1 MHDRDLYA
9 TILGIRA
16 PWNVSDVQL
25 RAEAGTVEV
34 TLSLPAAAECTC
46 PQCGRISPRY
56 DTKPRRWRHLDTC
69 QFKTFVLCE
78 VPRVKCAEHGVHQ
91 IALAWAE
98 PGSRFTALF
107 EALIIDWLKDASIR
121 AVARMMG
128 LSWDEVDGVMARAVA
143 RGLARRKL
151 DPPSRVGIDETS
163 FAKRHEYVTVV
174 CDLDSPTVV
183 HVADDRK
190 EESLD
195 GYFSA
200 LSPEEL
206 ARIEVVAMDMWEAYI
221 ASVREHVPDA
231 DAKIAFDKFHVAWHL
246 GDAVNRIRAEEHREL
261 RADGDD
267 RLKGMRYLW
276 LHGRENLDDRGWR
289 RFEPLRRSNL
299 KVARAWA
306 IKETARDLWNF
317 VRRGFAVR
325 AWKKWLGWALRC
337 RLEPVMRVARMI
349 REHLHGIVNA
359 IVNRVTSARSEGINA
374 KIQWIKRLAFGFRNR
389 DRFRRAI
396 YFHLGWLDL
405 YPAPLLPPSHPA
417 GQTHTE
423 V

>member
-1 MHDRDLYA
+1 M
-9 TILGIRA
+9 
-16 PWNVSDVQL
+16 QL
-25 RAEAGTVEV
+25 SAAQGVVEV
-34 TLSLPAAAECTC
+34 TVSLRSETEL
-46 PQCGRISPRY
+46 QCARCGALAPRY
-56 DTKPRRWRHLDTC
+56 DARARRWRHLDTC
-69 QFKTFVLCE
+69 QFKTFVVCE
-78 VPRVKCAEHGVHQ
+78 VPRVECAEHGVHQ
-91 IALAWAE
+91 VALPSAE

-107 EALIIDWLKDASIR
+107 EALVIDWLKDASIR
-121 AVARMMG
+121 AVARMMD
-128 LSWDEVDGVMARAVA
+128 LSWDEVDGVMERAVA

-151 DPPSRVGIDETS
+151 DPPSRVGIDETP

-174 CDLDSPTVV
+174 SDLDSPTVV

-195 GYFSA
+195 SCFSA
-200 LSPEEL
+200 LSAQEL
-206 ARIEVVAMDMWEAYI
+206 ARIEVVAMDMWKPYIRSTLAY
-221 ASVREHVPDA
+221 VPDA
-231 DAKIAFDKFHVAWHL
+231 ARKICFDRFHVAKHL
-246 GDAVNRIRAEEHREL
+246 GDAVNCIRAEEHREL
-261 RADGDD
+261 SADGDD
-267 RLKGMRYLW
+267 RLKGTRYLW
-276 LHGRENLDDRGWR
+276 LHGREHLDHRGWE
-289 RFEPLRRSNL
+289 RFEPLQRSNL

-337 RLEPVMRVARMI
+337 RLEPVLRVARMI
-349 REHLHGIVNA
+349 RDHLEGVVNA
-359 IVNRVTSARSEGINA
+359 IVNRVTSARSEGLNA

-405 YPAPLLPPSHPA
+405 YPTPLLPPSRPA